1 MPNEDRDDAGMGVV
15 EASNVLVRFIPHR
28 ARATKVDHLLW
39 ALYSAMVGIFVVLAR
54 TLRWGR
60 ITGHGKH
67 RLCLGVSSMW

>member
-1 MPNEDRDDAGMGVV
+1 
-15 EASNVLVRFIPHR
+15 
-28 ARATKVDHLLW
+28 
-39 ALYSAMVGIFVVLAR
+39 MVGIFVVLAR